1 MALAC
6 GRPQSPG
13 RRSTCQVCRAQVTFS
28 SGVNGSPDRHRSE
41 PPARPRFL
49 IQAPS
54 DQQTGGYACLTI
66 LSCYWVGMDRQG
78 GLGPPGPEPVPPSL
92 GRGPKRTS
100 ENRHSG
106 RSQTGHLAKSLEGE
120 RLQKMGAGLP
130 PLSSHRGK
138 EAASKEEPPVFSLPS
153 FPLGVQYTPSFRT
166 CVTDSEISFSI
177 PFFPFSRSP
186 FSASFSGDL
195 SSPSRHPSPLSLSHS
210 RWLSPS

>member
-1 MALAC
+1 MAPQTGIA
-6 GRPQSPG
+6 QSPQLG
-13 RRSTCQVCRAQVTFS
+13 
-28 SGVNGSPDRHRSE
+28 
-41 PPARPRFL
+41 PRFL

-66 LSCYWVGMDRQG
+66 LSCHWVGMDRQG

-130 PLSSHRGK
+130 PLSSHQGK

-153 FPLGVQYTPSFRT
+153 FPLGVQYTPSLRT
-166 CVTDSEISFSI
+166 WCHRLRDQLLH
-177 PFFPFSRSP
+177 PFLPF
-186 FSASFSGDL
+186 L
-195 SSPSRHPSPLSLSHS
+195 PLSFLCIFL
-210 RWLSPS
+210 W